1 MAQQGYRPLPLE
13 RGKPVKQRTADTF
26 GFWKGRLPFNPAS
39 NAQFGE
45 GGAGTFSDGKL
56 YSGVKE
62 SKRHG
67 RWVLEELV
75 ESGANPEILVL
86 NKPHIGTFKLVGVGA
101 AAHHRSRREGFEHHV
116 TGVELSPGIR
126 QLKALILASGER
138 IETDAA
144 VFAVPHSSDPFA
156 LLHGQG
162 VAMEP
167 KPFGWASTSIP
178 NP

>member
-1 MAQQGYRPLPLE
+1 MCLVQQGYRPLLLE
-13 RGKPVKQRTADTF
+13 RGKPVKQR
-26 GFWKGRLPFNPAS
+26 PPV
-39 NAQFGE
+39 
-45 GGAGTFSDGKL
+45 TFSKGKL

-75 ESGANPEILVL
+75 ESGANSEILVL
-86 NKPHIGTFKLVGVGA
+86 NKPLIGTFKLVGVVPQLRQRITDLGGDV
-101 AAHHRSRREGFEHHV
+101 RFEHHV
-116 TGVELSPGIR
+116 TGVELSLDTR
-126 QLKALILASGER
+126 QLKALTLASGER
-138 IETDAA
+138 IEADAA
-144 VFAVPHSSDPFA
+144 VFAVGHSSRDTFA

-167 KPFGWASTSIP
+167 KPFSIGFRMSIP